1 LKKMKEDERFYME
14 KNDPICKNE
23 VPCEGIVIRKY
34 GDTVLRADKLK
45 CNAFLIGEALR
56 VESNDFQDV
65 EMMQG
70 YSDDASADSAESEA

>member
-1 LKKMKEDERFYME
+1 MKEDERFYME
-14 KNDPICKNE
+14 KNDPICKNK

-45 CNAFLIGEALR
+45 CAAFLIGEALR

-70 YSDDASADSAESEA
+70 YGDDSDSVDSEA